1 MSTAH
6 KIIKYFALAF
16 AVAIIFGIVQLIYQI
31 GNAIFSEDE
40 LLSELKVYEFNNQ
53 FEELDLDINAAR
65 LAIKVG
71 NFRVETNSEKIK
83 VVNEGKKLVVK
94 DKSTNWFHISS
105 KISDVIVTLYIPEE
119 LLLDKVEIETGAGKV
134 EIDKLSANKLNIDL
148 GAGETIIN
156 KVVVNKDF
164 KLNTGAGGF
173 TIKDGVIN
181 NFDCDLGVGKTNI
194 TGVLLGESE
203 IDSGVGELNIKILDY
218 ADNYSFEVSKGVG
231 TINYNGIS
239 VKDGSV
245 LGNGSNHVSISGG
258 VGEINIKTK
267 Q

>member
-40 LLSELKVYEFNNQ
+40 LLSEPKVYEFNNQ
-53 FEELDLDINAAR
+53 FEELDLDINAAK

-71 NFRVETNSEKIK
+71 DFKVETNSEKVK
-83 VVNEGKKLVVK
+83 VISDGKKLVVK
-94 DKSTNWFHISS
+94 DKSTNWFRISN
-105 KISDVIVTLYIPEE
+105 KNELFITVYIPEE
-119 LLLDKVEIETGAGKV
+119 ILLDKVDIDTGAGKV
-134 EIDKLSANKLNIDL
+134 EIDNLFTNKLDIEL
-148 GAGETIIN
+148 GAGETIFN
-156 KVVVNKDF
+156 KVIVNKDF
-164 KLNTGAGGF
+164 KLNTGAGSF
-173 TIKDGVIN
+173 TIKDGEIN
-181 NFDCDLGVGKTNI
+181 NFDCDLGVGETNI
-194 TGVLLGESE
+194 TGVLLGKSE
-203 IDSGVGELNIKILDY
+203 IDCGVGELNINILDS

-231 TINYNGIS
+231 SINYNGIS

-258 VGEINIKTK
+258 VGEININTK